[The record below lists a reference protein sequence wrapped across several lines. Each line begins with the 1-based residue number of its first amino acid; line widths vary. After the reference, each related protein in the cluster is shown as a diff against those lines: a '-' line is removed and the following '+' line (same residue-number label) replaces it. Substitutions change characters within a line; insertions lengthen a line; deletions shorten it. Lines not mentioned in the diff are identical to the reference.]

1 MFFALLIVT
10 FFIAVAVAFGVVRS
24 FDQPIGAIFKR
35 IIQDDISVVWQKY
48 VKFAAYVVGIS
59 GGVRIYHLERYIQP
73 ESTAEHIPQLT
84 PERWTLEV
92 YRTVIETLQSLAWM
106 YLVVFIFS
114 LIAYVIVRGFEFR
127 KSRKET

>member
-127 KSRKET
+127 KSRKG